1 MKAFLYVILAV
12 IILGGICVATCPDQ
26 DAHSEALK
34 NLLNKTITAEL
45 SKDVSTEED
54 AGWAMFG
61 SMIGTGLGGLVID
74 NILSVENYFVCSI
87 GTITYGGETR
97 IVSVGLLNHVFT
109 MRDKQVLQSAEDIFN

>member
-1 MKAFLYVILAV
+1 MKSILYLLFAV
-12 IILGGICVATCPDQ
+12 IILGGVCVVTCPDH
-26 DAHSEALK
+26 DTHSEALK
-34 NLLNKTITAEL
+34 NLLNNVLTAEL

-61 SMIGTGLGGLVID
+61 SMIGAGIGGLVID

-109 MRDKQVLQSAEDIFN
+109 IRDKQVLQAAEDIFN

>member
-1 MKAFLYVILAV
+1 MKSILYLLFAV
-12 IILGGICVATCPDQ
+12 IILGGVCVVTCPDH
-26 DAHSEALK
+26 DTHSETLK
-34 NLLNKTITAEL
+34 NLLNNVLTAEL

-61 SMIGTGLGGLVID
+61 SMIGAGIGGLVID

-109 MRDKQVLQSAEDIFN
+109 IRDKQVLQAAEGMFN

>member
-1 MKAFLYVILAV
+1 M
-12 IILGGICVATCPDQ
+12 CATCPDH

-34 NLLNKTITAEL
+34 NLLNKTLTAEL

-61 SMIGTGLGGLVID
+61 SMIGTGIGGLVID

-109 MRDKQVLQSAEDIFN
+109 MRDKQVLQAAEDIFN